1 MALDINY
8 LWNEKAEKLSNR
20 VRGIARGDDDLYQ
33 EGLLGVRDGLLRNPY
48 ATDDQLV
55 REASWAMSHYKNRGC
70 SLDNGAKWLY
80 TKRLEDGTIQKYRRD
95 AIPIYIDAVMEEF
108 DLEFPDSSYSPDTLA
123 IDRIS
128 AERFYKSL
136 NRKEAKFIDACI
148 TTMSNYFYN
157 SKSRRK
163 LKVSKNE
170 YYRIKRSTYEKFIK
184 AFGTDEEIDV
194 IDYNTDNH
202 E

>member
-80 TKRLEDGTIQKYRRD
+80 TKRLEDGTIKKYRRD

-128 AERFYKSL
+128 AERFYQSL
-136 NRKEAKFIDACI
+136 DRKEARFIDACI
-148 TTMSNYFYN
+148 TTMSNHFYN
-157 SKSRRK
+157 SEARRK

-170 YYRIKRSTYEKFIK
+170 YYRIKHSTYEKFVK
-184 AFGTDEEIDV
+184 AFGTDEEISMLVMDK
-194 IDYNTDNH
+194 